1 MRALGR
7 LGIKLQ
13 RGIVEF
19 FKSDFA
25 GVKTGDGIFPHHG
38 EELAAK
44 FLTRPVFFFESERL
58 EQRELLRRREL
69 QEALSV
75 KSLTM
80 TVEPH
85 QSCSEWVLLLGI
97 MRDHEVD
104 KLRDSRLFGS
114 WRQTPGAK
122 EAGVAEFIDFMI
134 AHDPEQ
140 QYPFRT
146 GLVWLNSHS
155 ERLHGKRFLELTPAQ
170 QLSLLEPLGFK
181 EKHRPGEELGRK
193 FFTVM
198 REYTVTGFYTSE
210 IGFKELDNPAL
221 KFYSESPECPHKGD
235 PEHLQLPQPK
245 S

>member
-1 MRALGR
+1 MWKLQVLGIAFMRALGR
-7 LGIKLQ
+7 IGVKLQ

-114 WRQTPGAK
+114 WRLIGGNDDIRNAFDHRVLGGREKVRMIFRRFDLQSCVANVS
-122 EAGVAEFIDFMI
+122 AG
-134 AHDPEQ
+134 
-140 QYPFRT
+140 
-146 GLVWLNSHS
+146 
-155 ERLHGKRFLELTPAQ
+155 
-170 QLSLLEPLGFK
+170 
-181 EKHRPGEELGRK
+181 
-193 FFTVM
+193 
-198 REYTVTGFYTSE
+198 
-210 IGFKELDNPAL
+210 
-221 KFYSESPECPHKGD
+221 ESPFAKAWESSGGRSG
-235 PEHLQLPQPK
+235 PEDAQNFSPMNPLSGHDISFTPQFAAIAPPVDAFERYPATVSFTK
-245 S
+245 DI